1 MRHPGEV
8 REIVRR
14 RFDRSLADWLER
26 PEEAHLSV
34 PLHPP
39 TAAVALADPQAVSAW
54 IRAWEAAPAP
64 LAGGVVWEERRW
76 AQLGTQR
83 VPSRWEVRG
92 ADLLARGAG
101 GETAQQ
107 WDLLSARAEEARA
120 VLSAAQPA
128 GPSPLADP
136 AGDGSRMARA
146 IAGQRARWL
155 SMSPVDAGLTIRA
168 AAWCLAHPRSALRIR
183 QVPVPGMHSKW
194 LQGHRAVVER
204 LVAAARADGSPELG
218 LAPAPAFHDLLVLD
232 PRLRGIEN
240 ADGSAGEHAPL
251 FPRSSRIDVTDLPG
265 VRLDPDVVI
274 ICENAETVQVLPDLD
289 GCVALSGAGYAVPTL
304 LTVPWVAAAP
314 VLYWG
319 DLDADGFRILDRAR
333 HHHDRVTSVLM
344 DAPTWEAHRSLAV
357 HTKARAPAGTT
368 MLTAPE
374 RDLHDALAR
383 SGERLEQERVEL
395 GFAVS
400 ALREAIARLLTDD

>member
-26 PEEAHLSV
+26 PEDAHLSV

-194 LQGHRAVVER
+194 LHGHRAVVER
-204 LVAAARADGSPELG
+204 LVAAARADGSPSWVSRPPPPSTICWSWTPG
-218 LAPAPAFHDLLVLD
+218 CAASRTRTGAPASTLPSFPGPL
-232 PRLRGIEN
+232 
-240 ADGSAGEHAPL
+240 GS
-251 FPRSSRIDVTDLPG
+251 
-265 VRLDPDVVI
+265 
-274 ICENAETVQVLPDLD
+274 
-289 GCVALSGAGYAVPTL
+289 
-304 LTVPWVAAAP
+304 
-314 VLYWG
+314 
-319 DLDADGFRILDRAR
+319 
-333 HHHDRVTSVLM
+333 M
-344 DAPTWEAHRSLAV
+344 
-357 HTKARAPAGTT
+357 
-368 MLTAPE
+368 
-374 RDLHDALAR
+374 
-383 SGERLEQERVEL
+383 
-395 GFAVS
+395 
-400 ALREAIARLLTDD
+400 